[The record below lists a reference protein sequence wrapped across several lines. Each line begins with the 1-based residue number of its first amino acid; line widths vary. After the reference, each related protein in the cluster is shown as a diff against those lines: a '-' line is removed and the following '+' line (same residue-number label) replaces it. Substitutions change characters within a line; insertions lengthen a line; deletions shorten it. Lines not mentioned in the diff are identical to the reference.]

1 MADLTPDQLLLTVAD
16 LRGWTGDDIEDDD
29 ALALN
34 ILAAVSIKLW
44 QYGDKD
50 WTRQTLPR
58 EAKLIGDIKAKNF
71 WQHPDGAKS
80 EQIDVLSSSYVN
92 EVLLQLVFT
101 DAEIDEL
108 QRLGGGDG
116 SVPAGVGVWSLT
128 VTRGPLE
135 THGGGYRG
143 ATHYQDSWDSPFPLL
158 ADGYFLG
165 PQ

>member
-16 LRGWTGDDIEDDD
+16 LRSWTGDDIADNDP
-29 ALALN
+29 LALN

-50 WTRQTLPR
+50 WTRADLPR

-71 WQHPDGAKS
+71 WQHPTGAKS
-80 EQIDVLSSSYVN
+80 EQIDVLSESYVN

-101 DAEIDEL
+101 DMEIEEL

-116 SVPAGVGVWSLT
+116 AVESPMKVWTLT
-128 VTRGPLE
+128 TTRGPLE
-135 THGGGYRG
+135 THGPGSPR
-143 ATHYQDSWDSPFPLL
+143 ATYYQDSWDSAFPLL
-158 ADGYFLG
+158 PDNYFLG
-165 PQ
+165 PR